1 MSGNR
6 SWAGTSALFNVP
18 KRIAIFRP
26 RHVEKLQVKHV
37 NWSKTG
43 IQNQKDRHVQ
53 ATYLLRTVA
62 HPELYKMARS
72 ALRPS
77 ATQLQTGLCCCR
89 TSNIS
94 LVAVSMHRSRR
105 IAECGQ
111 RNCSWSIQS
120 IIDLKTRYYQTK
132 RSACLPDLTA
142 VSRCTS
148 SSGND
153 RWWRHLL
160 KCRTRPTISSTT
172 STVTFLAA

>member
-1 MSGNR
+1 MVLQITNAKLPTVFINKVWLVLLT
-6 SWAGTSALFNVP
+6 WAGIGREQEPAHSLMSQNGLPFSGQDTLKSCKWNTLVDP
-18 KRIAIFRP
+18 
-26 RHVEKLQVKHV
+26 
-37 NWSKTG
+37 KTG
-43 IQNQKDRHVQ
+43 IRKQKDMHVQ

-111 RNCSWSIQS
+111 RNCSW
-120 IIDLKTRYYQTK
+120 KAFR
-132 RSACLPDLTA
+132 
-142 VSRCTS
+142 V
-148 SSGND
+148 
-153 RWWRHLL
+153 
-160 KCRTRPTISSTT
+160 
-172 STVTFLAA
+172 